1 MFFIYLFLGV
11 ILTAIVYMA
20 FPLIRLLING
30 KRFPKKRANK
40 IALLNS
46 IIVGAIFFIATAALS
61 ESATTWNVAPAF
73 MYYWI
78 NKAILTDKHMDEA
91 DQVLSEED
99 IEKQKRRKKVKSI
112 ILKSILSLVLGVIT
126 AELLLMILLGNS
138 VQGLT
143 ALLLVALFGLVC
155 AGGYFCLFFFVFKRK
170 KKE

>member
-40 IALLNS
+40 IALWNS
-46 IIVGAIFFIATAALS
+46 IVVGAIFFIATAALS

>member
-1 MFFIYLFLGV
+1 
-11 ILTAIVYMA
+11 MA

-61 ESATTWNVAPAF
+61 ESATTWNAAPAF

-112 ILKSILSLVLGVIT
+112 IEADKSRNIVVVSALGKRNKEDHKITDLLYLTGAHLKYGVDALSVFNIVKNIQP
-126 AELLLMILLGNS
+126 LMGWN
-138 VQGLT
+138 
-143 ALLLVALFGLVC
+143 
-155 AGGYFCLFFFVFKRK
+155 GGKL
-170 KKE
+170 

>member
-61 ESATTWNVAPAF
+61 ESATTWNAAPAF

-78 NKAILTDKHMDEA
+78 NKAILTDKHLDEA

>member
-30 KRFPKKRANK
+30 KRFPKKRAHK
-40 IALLNS
+40 IALWNS

-155 AGGYFCLFFFVFKRK
+155 AGVYFCLFFFVFKRK